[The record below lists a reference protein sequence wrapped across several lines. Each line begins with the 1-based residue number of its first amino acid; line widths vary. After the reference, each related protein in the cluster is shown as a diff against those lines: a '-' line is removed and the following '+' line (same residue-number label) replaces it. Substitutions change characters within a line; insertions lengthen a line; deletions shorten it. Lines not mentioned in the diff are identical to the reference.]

1 MSPKVKSKHK
11 SGYNH
16 RLSSSKKKS
25 GGWFW
30 KLLMVAVLAAAV
42 YACFKVPIAGKT
54 VYGHV
59 ASVVRSEVT
68 RTGASLKGLTEL
80 QEQPVKGDKLT
91 GKDRKE
97 LQDLI
102 EGKVKDKK

>member
-1 MSPKVKSKHK
+1 MSPKVKSRHK

-16 RLSSSKKKS
+16 RLSGSKKQS

-30 KLLMVAVLAAAV
+30 RFLVIVVLAAGV

-54 VYGHV
+54 VYGHAV
-59 ASVVRSEVT
+59 SIIRNEVT
-68 RTGASLKGLTEL
+68 RTGSALKGLTEL
-80 QEQPVKGDKLT
+80 QEQPGKGDKLT

-102 EGKVKDKK
+102 EDKTREKK